1 MKQDRFER
9 LLDEVAEQLTGEMRI
24 GPHSPWFS
32 SASDY
37 ERHVRQCLHDAIEA
51 LGEEGCGCE
60 VDLRSSGQAFPDVSC
75 GRYGVEVKFT
85 KEDKWVGIAN
95 SIRETKRVDGVEKV
109 YVMFGKMGGMP
120 ESRWGRYEECVVHV
134 RTTHEPRFQ
143 IDMSGGKPS
152 LFAVMGIDYDEFR
165 KLDIMEKMPYIRAY
179 ARTIHPD
186 GRLWW
191 LESDEGEE
199 RIRPLDPVLYTS
211 LDKRTQKR
219 YRAEAALLSPRVLKQ
234 GDREKYNDV
243 VLFMLTYHDV
253 LCHQARDLFSA
264 GSVAGVSQSDGSG
277 EPQVK
282 KALVLLQGEML
293 EAAEYLDPALFEE
306 YWGESV
312 PPEDRI
318 AHWLEKADSLATGW
332 KPSDVLFLDYQRNRE
347 SGGAGPADRSML

>member
-1 MKQDRFER
+1 MMKQDRFER
-9 LLDEVAEQLTGEMRI
+9 LLDDVAGRLTHEMRSQ
-24 GPHSPWFS
+24 PDSSWFA

-37 ERHVRQCLHDAIEA
+37 ERHVRACLHDAIEA
-51 LGEEGCGCE
+51 LGEEGRGCE
-60 VDLRSSGQAFPDVSC
+60 VDLRSSGQAFPDVPC

-85 KEDKWVGIAN
+85 KGNKWTSIAN
-95 SIRETKRVDGVEKV
+95 SIRETKRIDGVEKV
-109 YVMFGKMGGMP
+109 YVMFGKMGGEP

-143 IDMSGGKPS
+143 IDMTGGRPS
-152 LFAVMGIDYDEFR
+152 LFEVMAIDYDEFR
-165 KLDIMEKMPYIRAY
+165 KLDIMEKMPYIRTY
-179 ARTIHPD
+179 ARSIHPD

-191 LESDEGEE
+191 LESDEGEDV
-199 RIRPLDPVLYTS
+199 IRPLDPVLYTS
-211 LDKRTQKR
+211 LDKQTQRR

-264 GSVAGVSQSDGSG
+264 GSAAGVSQSDGSG

-282 KALVLLQGEML
+282 KALERLQNEML

-312 PPEDRI
+312 LPEDRI
-318 AHWLEKADSLATGW
+318 AWWLEKADSYATGW
-332 KPSDVLFLDYQRNRE
+332 KPSDELFKEYQRNRLAG
-347 SGGAGPADRSML
+347 SGWGGRRK